1 MENIER
7 VEELVKMAVDGD
19 ARSFAELYESVYK
32 DLYKAALY
40 TLRNPHDAENVVSD
54 TALDAFVGIGKLRD
68 PKNFRAWIF
77 RILSNKCN
85 RYIREYVKTR
95 EMVSEVSFD
104 DVLGV
109 SEAGSDTIKSIED
122 KSIIEQAFSILSN
135 EEKEI
140 VTMTV
145 YGEMD
150 SNEIASS
157 MNINRNTVRSKYSRA
172 LRKMRQFLGGD
183 ANDR

>member
-1 MENIER
+1 MENKER
-7 VEELVKMAVDGD
+7 MEELVKLAVGGD

-32 DLYKAALY
+32 DLYKSAYY
-40 TLRNPHDAENVVSD
+40 TLGNSHDAENVVSD
-54 TALDAFVGIGKLRD
+54 TALDAFAGINKLRD

-85 RYIREYVKTR
+85 KYIRGYIKNR
-95 EMVSEVSFD
+95 EFVSEVPIEEYLDISVAEGD
-104 DVLGV
+104 
-109 SEAGSDTIKSIED
+109 SIKTAED
-122 KSIIEQAFSILSN
+122 KSIIEQAFSVLSN

-150 SNEIASS
+150 SGEIASS

-172 LRKMRQFLGGD
+172 LRKMRQCLGGD